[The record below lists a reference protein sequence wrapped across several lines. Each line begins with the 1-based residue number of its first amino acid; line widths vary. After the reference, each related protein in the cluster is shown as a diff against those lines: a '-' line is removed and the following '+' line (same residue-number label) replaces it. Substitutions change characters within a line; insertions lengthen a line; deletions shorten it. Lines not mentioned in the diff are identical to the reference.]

1 MDKFKTFHSSSGR
14 SLSIISILCPCWHLQ
29 IIIFF
34 LRKIKKPKMTSFVK
48 LAAITYLWLVWNK
61 NGLVIVFI
69 RKLIFCYMMIHLTVR
84 INCTFLY
91 SFMLRYIC
99 LCNWTPFLPNQPV
112 AARGD
117 EERDDSLIH
126 HDNPRMWWSRMWW
139 LMIIFHS
146 NNCLPGIKFS
156 GNCDNEGFLTMTNY
170 KNIFN
175 VFIKIFLTFLVKYF
189 IFLLSIPYKELI
201 LFCFR
206 LTVI

>member
-1 MDKFKTFHSSSGR
+1 MISQITTFQSDIQSVHVVQPSTEHDKV
-14 SLSIISILCPCWHLQ
+14 SLWPGIISWQVFSYTNDKVNHHNVSQSFNGQVQDISFFQWSIISILCPCWHLQ

-112 AARGD
+112 AARVD

-126 HDNPRMWWSRMWW
+126 HDNPRMWWSSQNDY
-139 LMIIFHS
+139 IPQQQ
-146 NNCLPGIKFS
+146 LPAWH
-156 GNCDNEGFLTMTNY
+156 
-170 KNIFN
+170 
-175 VFIKIFLTFLVKYF
+175 
-189 IFLLSIPYKELI
+189 
-201 LFCFR
+201 
-206 LTVI
+206 

>member
-1 MDKFKTFHSSSGR
+1 MIKSVYGQASYHDKCSSTPMIRSNIIMCLSHLMDKFKTFHSSSGR

-99 LCNWTPFLPNQPV
+99 LYVT
-112 AARGD
+112 
-117 EERDDSLIH
+117 E
-126 HDNPRMWWSRMWW
+126 
-139 LMIIFHS
+139 
-146 NNCLPGIKFS
+146 
-156 GNCDNEGFLTMTNY
+156 
-170 KNIFN
+170 
-175 VFIKIFLTFLVKYF
+175 
-189 IFLLSIPYKELI
+189 
-201 LFCFR
+201 R
-206 LTVI
+206 LTSPTNQ

>member
-1 MDKFKTFHSSSGR
+1 MIRSTIIMCLSHLMDKFKTFHSSSGR
-14 SLSIISILCPCWHLQ
+14 SLSIILILCPCWHLQ

-34 LRKIKKPKMTSFVK
+34 LRKIQKPKMTSFVK

-139 LMIIFHS
+139 LLSDGVIRGGSKFHNVRYDPRIFDIIQA
-146 NNCLPGIKFS
+146 
-156 GNCDNEGFLTMTNY
+156 
-170 KNIFN
+170 
-175 VFIKIFLTFLVKYF
+175 
-189 IFLLSIPYKELI
+189 
-201 LFCFR
+201 
-206 LTVI
+206 